1 MTRYLLTN
9 ADHSTWRG
17 SQIGTG
23 RSIFRSNAENN
34 VINKNADELG
44 DSPLVAIMLNPW
56 HAQIDQQ
63 KMLEIE
69 FSQIDVV
76 KNDPRVNMLVRET
89 ELPSVTTDQK
99 IVFGLMVIQEVYQN
113 TVFNKWAD
121 GWISGSDRSA
131 ESAGKMFAHLGQ
143 VARDT
148 SGITEAL
155 KEMGV
160 RQEELQ
166 SLEADDKDFCARAS
180 EAIFAA
186 QMYMD
191 RCENWP
197 LLVARSVSR
206 AVTGLQR
213 RADLTAVAERAIASS
228 AKGAMR
234 SRSAA

>member
-9 ADHSTWRG
+9 ADHTTWRG
-17 SQIGTG
+17 NQIDTG
-23 RSIFRSNAENN
+23 RSVFSSNSENN
-34 VINKNADELG
+34 VIATNADELG

-69 FSQIDVV
+69 ISQIDVV
-76 KNDPRVNMLVRET
+76 KNDPHINLLVRES

-99 IVFGLMVIQEVYQN
+99 IVFGLMVIQEVYQKS
-113 TVFNKWAD
+113 VFNEWAD

-131 ESAGKMFAHLGQ
+131 ESAGRMFAHLGQ
-143 VARDT
+143 VARNT
-148 SGITEAL
+148 SGVEDAL
-155 KEMGV
+155 QEMGV
-160 RQEELQ
+160 RQDELEK
-166 SLEADDKDFCARAS
+166 LETDDQDFCARAS

-213 RADLTAVAERAIASS
+213 RVDLAAIAERAIASS
-228 AKGAMR
+228 AKGVMR
-234 SRSAA
+234 TRTAA